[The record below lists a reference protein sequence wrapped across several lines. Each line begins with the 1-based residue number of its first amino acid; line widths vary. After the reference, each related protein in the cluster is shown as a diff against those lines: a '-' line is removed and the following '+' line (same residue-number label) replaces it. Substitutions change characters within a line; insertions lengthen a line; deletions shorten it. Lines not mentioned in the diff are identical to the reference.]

1 MPVILIAGFG
11 TAPRCVL
18 KRQHHFNDVGI
29 ELEDKNP
36 LRKWLTESTVRKI
49 WFYVLPLRLLGGRFS
64 SNACD
69 DLRNKKQ
76 KFSLLPDHR
85 LLSARLADE
94 CHMLLYVLKA
104 YHVLF
109 FSCLSL
115 PPQLYHL
122 PPRQSHRKTFNEKN
136 FPLSPVQHRGMC
148 SPVPVTP
155 CEGLCQQTCRSDFNL
170 TSCNSASYALNQA
183 LLTLILQLML
193 CVRIKSSQMTKHMVK
208 TFFHEI

>member
-1 MPVILIAGFG
+1 MMW
-11 TAPRCVL
+11 
-18 KRQHHFNDVGI
+18 
-29 ELEDKNP
+29 ELSWRIKIRWEQ
-36 LRKWLTESTVRKI
+36 WLTESTVRKI
-49 WFYVLPLRLLGGRFS
+49 WFNVLPFRLLGGGFS

-109 FSCLSL
+109 FSCLSPPPSYIIFSLANL
-115 PPQLYHL
+115 PEKL
-122 PPRQSHRKTFNEKN
+122 NEIN
-136 FPLSPVQHRGMC
+136 FPLPPTTAQTLGCV
-148 SPVPVTP
+148 PPIPVTP
-155 CEGLCQQTCRSDFNL
+155 REGCCSRTCRSDFNL
-170 TSCNSASYALNQA
+170 TSCNSASHALNQA

-208 TFFHEI
+208 TFFFFAWNIICFSLTRLWV

>member
-1 MPVILIAGFG
+1 MPVVLIAGFG

-36 LRKWLTESTVRKI
+36 LRKWLTESMVRKI
-49 WFYVLPLRLLGGRFS
+49 WFYVLPLRLLGGGFS

-122 PPRQSHRKTFNEKN
+122 PPSQSHRKTFNEKN
-136 FPLSPVQHRGMC
+136 FPLPPHPAQTPEC
-148 SPVPVTP
+148 VPLYLSLHWKVSACKLAEVILTWLHVTLP
-155 CEGLCQQTCRSDFNL
+155 
-170 TSCNSASYALNQA
+170 
-183 LLTLILQLML
+183 LML
-193 CVRIKSSQMTKHMVK
+193 
-208 TFFHEI
+208 

>member
-29 ELEDKNP
+29 KLEEDKNP

-49 WFYVLPLRLLGGRFS
+49 WFYVLPLRLLGGGFS
-64 SNACD
+64 SNASN

-122 PPRQSHRKTFNEKN
+122 PPSQSHRKTSNEKT
-136 FPLSPVQHRGMC
+136 FLPPRPTQTPGCVPLYLSVHVKVSARKLAEVI
-148 SPVPVTP
+148 STWLRVTLP
-155 CEGLCQQTCRSDFNL
+155 
-170 TSCNSASYALNQA
+170 
-183 LLTLILQLML
+183 LML
-193 CVRIKSSQMTKHMVK
+193 
-208 TFFHEI
+208 

>member
-29 ELEDKNP
+29 ELEDKNL

-49 WFYVLPLRLLGGRFS
+49 WFYVLPLRLLGGGFS

-85 LLSARLADE
+85 LLSARLADK

-115 PPQLYHL
+115 PPSYIIF
-122 PPRQSHRKTFNEKN
+122 PPA
-136 FPLSPVQHRGMC
+136 
-148 SPVPVTP
+148 
-155 CEGLCQQTCRSDFNL
+155 NL
-170 TSCNSASYALNQA
+170 TEK
-183 LLTLILQLML
+183 LLMKKLSSSPLLLQRRPQDVFPCTCHSMWGSLPTNL
-193 CVRIKSSQMTKHMVK
+193 QKW
-208 TFFHEI
+208 F

>member
-29 ELEDKNP
+29 ELEDKNL

-49 WFYVLPLRLLGGRFS
+49 WFYVLPLRLLGGGFS

-94 CHMLLYVLKA
+94 CHMLLYVVKA

-115 PPQLYHL
+115 APSYIIFPPVNLTE
-122 PPRQSHRKTFNEKN
+122 KTFNEKN
-136 FPLSPVQHRGMC
+136 FPPPPVQR
-148 SPVPVTP
+148 TP
-155 CEGLCQQTCRSDFNL
+155 QDVFPCTCHSMWRSLPTNCRSDFNL
-170 TSCNSASYALNQA
+170 PSCNSA
-183 LLTLILQLML
+183 LML
-193 CVRIKSSQMTKHMVK
+193 
-208 TFFHEI
+208 

>member
-1 MPVILIAGFG
+1 M
-11 TAPRCVL
+11 APRCVL

-64 SNACD
+64 SDACNN
-69 DLRNKKQ
+69 LRNKKQ

-115 PPQLYHL
+115 PL
-122 PPRQSHRKTFNEKN
+122 PSYII
-136 FPLSPVQHRGMC
+136 FPLANLPEKLLMKKLSFPPCLAQTPGC
-148 SPVPVTP
+148 VPLYLSLHVKVSAHKLAEVVLTWLHVTLP
-155 CEGLCQQTCRSDFNL
+155 
-170 TSCNSASYALNQA
+170 
-183 LLTLILQLML
+183 LML
-193 CVRIKSSQMTKHMVK
+193 
-208 TFFHEI
+208 